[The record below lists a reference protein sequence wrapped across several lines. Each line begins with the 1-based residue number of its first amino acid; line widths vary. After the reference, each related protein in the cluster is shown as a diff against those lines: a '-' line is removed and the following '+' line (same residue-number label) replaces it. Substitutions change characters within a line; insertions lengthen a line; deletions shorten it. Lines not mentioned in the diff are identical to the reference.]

1 MLSDSQQHAHQSFV
15 NGDNIFLSG
24 EAGAGKS
31 YLISHFQKYALQTG
45 KKIQVTA
52 MTGCAALLL
61 NKAKTLHSWAGIGI
75 GNGTIS
81 KMISDIK
88 KYHKLH
94 HWIDTDILVIDEIS
108 MMSKKLFE
116 ILDEIGK
123 KLRKNKKP
131 FGGIQLICSGD
142 FHQLPPV
149 DDEFCFESDIWNI
162 TFNSQII
169 LKENFRQKGDL
180 VYQGILNEIRQG
192 NISPESCKILLDCTK
207 KVSTNELK
215 PTLLY
220 PTKKYADQINQFENM
235 TLDTESNKYNKSY
248 IDAPS
253 YIMTE
258 LEKQKGMYEE
268 NLILKIGSQVMCI
281 ANLDQE
287 AEIVNGSQGVVI
299 VFEKGFPIVKFNKIT
314 RPIEPHIWK
323 NEKYEGYGIQQIPLI
338 LSWAITI
345 HKAQGITLDEACIN
359 IGSSV
364 FEYGQTYVALSR
376 IKTLE
381 GLYIKSLDIS
391 KIKANPKVIE
401 FYKKI

>member
-1 MLSDSQQHAHQSFV
+1 MLSPGQQNAHEKFI

-31 YLISHFQKYALQTG
+31 YLIKHFQTYAISQG
-45 KKIQVTA
+45 KNIQVTA

-61 NKAKTLHSWAGIGI
+61 EKAKTLHSWAGIGI

-81 KMISDIK
+81 KIISNIK
-88 KYHKLH
+88 KYHKLQN
-94 HWIDTDILVIDEIS
+94 WLDIDILIIDEIS

-116 ILDEIGK
+116 ILDEIAK
-123 KLRKNKKP
+123 KIRKNKKP
-131 FGGIQLICSGD
+131 FGGIQIICSGD

-149 DDEFCFESDIWNI
+149 EDEFCFESELWDV
-162 TFNSQII
+162 TFKTQIV
-169 LKENFRQKGDL
+169 LKENFRQQGDL

-192 NISPESCKILLDCTK
+192 TISPESCKLLLDCTK
-207 KVSTNELK
+207 KISKSELK

-220 PTKKYADQINQFENM
+220 PTKKYADQVNQFENM
-235 TLDTESNKYNKSY
+235 TLETEENKYKKSY
-248 IDAPS
+248 IDAPA
-253 YIMTE
+253 YILEE
-258 LEKQKGMYEE
+258 LEKQKGMFEE
-268 NLILKIGSQVMCI
+268 HITIKVGSQVMCI
-281 ANLDQE
+281 ANLD
-287 AEIVNGSQGVVI
+287 EITVNGSQGVVI
-299 VFEKGFPIVKFNKIT
+299 GFERGFPVVKFSKIT
-314 RPIEPHIWK
+314 RVIEPHIWK

-376 IKTLE
+376 IKSLD
-381 GLYIKSLDIS
+381 GLYIKSLDVS
-391 KIKANPKVIE
+391 RIKANPKVID